1 MVTAGKKRRGVS
13 WVGFEN
19 RTSLPSMEIIHYSV
33 VFKEVNKDTSV
44 YIEIWAG
51 IVCAMIRLYNG
62 FVYTLHSLLLC
73 KKIGDAAEIDFFYA
87 MPVSPKIFLTRF
99 VFLLGNLLPHKKV
112 IDVFLLLN

>member
-19 RTSLPSMEIIHYSV
+19 RTSLPSMEIIRYSV

-51 IVCAMIRLYNG
+51 IVCAMIRLY
-62 FVYTLHSLLLC
+62 Y
-73 KKIGDAAEIDFFYA
+73 IYYFFYA